1 MYKGEIP
8 VEKKQRHAAI
18 LSIIMENEVETQQ
31 ELQILLKRAGFKVT
45 QATVSRDINEL
56 KITKGMSENGIN
68 CYFSAAAGRS
78 PEYNSLFSQAVIS
91 LDYAMNTVVIK
102 CRSGL
107 ANAACA
113 VLDEQDFGFVV
124 GTIAGDDTIF
134 VLTRTENHAVQ
145 LIELLKKMMTRG

>member
-1 MYKGEIP
+1 M
-8 VEKKQRHAAI
+8 EKKQRHAAI
-18 LSIIMENEVETQQ
+18 LSIVMENEVETQQ
-31 ELQILLKRAGFKVT
+31 ELQILLKQAGFRVT
-45 QATVSRDINEL
+45 QATVSRDMREL
-56 KITKGMSENGIN
+56 KLTKGMSENGVN
-68 CYFSAAAGRS
+68 CYFAAAAGKA
-78 PEYNSLFSQAVIS
+78 PQYNSLFSQAVVS

-134 VLTRTENHAVQ
+134 VLTRTEQHAVQ
-145 LIELLKKMMTRG
+145 LIEQLKRMMTRN

>member
-1 MYKGEIP
+1 MD
-8 VEKKQRHAAI
+8 KKQRQRTI
-18 LSIIMENEVETQQ
+18 LKIISSQEVETQEQ
-31 ELQILLKRAGFKVT
+31 LGELLRKAGCHTT
-45 QATVSRDINEL
+45 QATISRDMREL
-56 KITKGMSENGIN
+56 KIRKGLSENGVN
-68 CYFSAAAGRS
+68 CYYS
-78 PEYNSLFSQAVIS
+78 PECENPPGYSSVFAQAVLS

-107 ANAACA
+107 ANAACV

-145 LIELLKKMMTRG
+145 LLELLRKMMTR

>member
-1 MYKGEIP
+1 MKIG
-8 VEKKQRHAAI
+8 RHAKI
-18 LSIIMENEVETQQ
+18 LELIQKNEIGTQEELSAKLEQ
-31 ELQILLKRAGFKVT
+31 EGYHVT
-45 QATVSRDINEL
+45 QATVSRDMREL
-56 KITKGMSENGIN
+56 KVRKGLSEDGVN
-68 CYFSAAAGRS
+68 CYYSPDCENP
-78 PEYNSLFSQAVIS
+78 PEYSSVFAQAVLS

-107 ANAACA
+107 ANAACV

-145 LIELLKKMMTRG
+145 LLELLRKMMTR

>member
-1 MYKGEIP
+1 MD
-8 VEKKQRHAAI
+8 KKQRHAAI

-31 ELQILLKRAGFKVT
+31 ELQILLKQAGIRIT
-45 QATVSRDINEL
+45 QATISRDMREL
-56 KITKGMSENGIN
+56 KISKGLSENGVN
-68 CYFSAAAGRS
+68 CYFSAAAGRT
-78 PEYNSLFSQAVIS
+78 PEYNSLFSQAVLS

-102 CRSGL
+102 CRAGL

-145 LIELLKKMMTRG
+145 LIELLKKMMKKN